1 MEGGEVGCKIVLGD
15 VAPSVGAATA
25 NYASVNIDG
34 NGTFEIGNLKFDGN
48 KINIVDL
55 NDENT
60 KNKTNTKVTASDC
73 NFERFLK
80 NLNLFNPRPT
90 PRVLDKYSRM
100 TAERYAQKLA
110 RCADLKGDES
120 SNDES
125 DASIHTEEEPYSN
138 IFK

>member
-1 MEGGEVGCKIVLGD
+1 MEGGEVGKIVLGD

-55 NDENT
+55 NDENS

-90 PRVLDKYSRM
+90 PQVLVKYSRM
-100 TAERYAQKLA
+100 TAERYVQKLS
-110 RCADLKGDES
+110 RCAGLKGDES

>member
-34 NGTFEIGNLKFDGN
+34 NGTFEIGSLKFDGN

-55 NDENT
+55 NDENS

-73 NFERFLK
+73 NFERF
-80 NLNLFNPRPT
+80 T
-90 PRVLDKYSRM
+90 
-100 TAERYAQKLA
+100 
-110 RCADLKGDES
+110 G
-120 SNDES
+120 
-125 DASIHTEEEPYSN
+125 
-138 IFK
+138 